1 LSIFL
6 SCGEPSGDHYA
17 HILAKNLRV
26 SGYYGDIWG
35 MGGPRAAEAGCRV
48 VYDMGRLCL
57 MGILEVIPSLFSL
70 YRLRNSLCDMI
81 IAKRPEAVVVIDS
94 PDFHLSLLKRI
105 RNKGYTG
112 RIVYLVPPTVW
123 AWRRGRVRLL
133 RELCDIC
140 LPLFRFE
147 HEFLLQNK
155 AESAWMG
162 HPLLDEVDR
171 SEYSTNNFRKIKSDN
186 RVAIL
191 PGSRKSEISRL
202 FPLFLNLA
210 EEIEKM
216 DLRPVFSIAPGL
228 PESVKA
234 EMKRKLNGKEYYEGH
249 GIELIAST
257 SASVAASGT
266 VSVEAMLM
274 DRFMAVAYRGS
285 FISWLV
291 YRTFVKTPFVSMP
304 NIITGQ
310 EIYPEFLQ
318 GKAKTANLAESVRKY
333 FEDEDYRKDVHEMLA
348 KAREDLGKRGAGKFW
363 AETVLE
369 LSVE

>member
-17 HILAKNLRV
+17 HMLAKNLRI
-26 SGYYGDIWG
+26 SGYSGEIWG

-48 VYDMGRLCL
+48 VYDMSRLCL
-57 MGILEVIPSLFSL
+57 MGISDVIPSLFSL
-70 YRLRNSLCDMI
+70 YRLRNTLSEMI
-81 IAKRPEAVVVIDS
+81 ISEQPEAVVVIDS

-105 RNKGYTG
+105 RKKGYTG

-123 AWRRGRVRLL
+123 AWRSGRVRLL
-133 RELCDIC
+133 RDLCDIC

-155 AESAWMG
+155 AASAWTG
-162 HPLLDEVDR
+162 HPLLDELDR
-171 SEYSTNNFRKIKSDN
+171 SEYTTWNSSPKNADHG
-186 RVAIL
+186 VAIL

-202 FPLFLNLA
+202 FPLFLDLA
-210 EEIEKM
+210 EELEEM

-228 PESVKA
+228 PGSVKA
-234 EMKRKLNGKEYYEGH
+234 EMKRKLNGRKYYEGQ
-249 GIELIAST
+249 GRELIANT
-257 SASVAASGT
+257 FLTVAASGT
-266 VSVEAMLM
+266 VSVEAMIL
-274 DRFMAVAYRGS
+274 DRFMVVVYRGS
-285 FISWLV
+285 FLSWLV
-291 YRTFVKTPFVSMP
+291 YRIFVRSGFVSMP

-318 GKAKTANLAESVRKY
+318 GKAKTVNLRESVRKY
-333 FEDEDYRKDVHEMLA
+333 FENEDYRKDVHEMLA
-348 KAREDLGKRGAGKFW
+348 KARKDLGKTGAGKFW

-369 LSVE
+369 LFAK